1 VGKAALE
8 GLEGIVKVTRGFANG
23 REINTVYYKPSL
35 IRSDQIIDALKALGT
50 YIGTAQEQ

>member
-8 GLEGIVKVTRGFANG
+8 GLDGIVKVTRGFADG

-35 IRSDQIIDALKALGT
+35 ISSDQIIDALKASGT
-50 YIGTAQEQ
+50 YIGTAKEK